1 MTKTELLKLTICDGY
16 PSVSIHLPTACVGP
30 DRRETPIRIR
40 NLLKQAEA
48 GLEEAQVPSSK
59 IHSLLVP
66 IRDYAD
72 CGDWLHQSKGLALF
86 SSTNDFHVV
95 ETPFSLAERSVID
108 RRYFVRPLL
117 PVLANAAY
125 YVLVLD
131 QHDIR
136 LLRGNR
142 EAIKEVH
149 LPHLP
154 HRREDVVPFRHP
166 RKETQ
171 GHTVAGPSHA
181 PSLVSHGGPNIQDE
195 EREQIRHLFLTIA
208 NAVRPFVAIT
218 PAPVILAG
226 VDYLCEIFRALS
238 VLPLAS
244 QTIEG
249 SPKTAS
255 NETLRDRAWAIMAE
269 RQADLERREAANVRA
284 RLGTG
289 LASDH
294 LSEVVPA
301 AIQGR
306 VETLFIRDELLAWG
320 SYEAKSGHVH
330 RSAGPGRDNEE
341 LLNLAAIHVLR
352 HGGVVYECTGERVPS
367 QNGVAATFRY

>member
-1 MTKTELLKLTICDGY
+1 MTKSELLNLTTHSGY
-16 PSVSIHLPTACVGP
+16 PTVSIHLPTAQLGR
-30 DRRETPIRIR
+30 DRMETPIRIR
-40 NLLKQAEA
+40 NLAR
-48 GLEEAQVPSSK
+48 QVER
-59 IHSLLVP
+59 SLLECEIPSADIQSVLEP

-72 CGDWLHQSKGLALF
+72 CGDWMHQSRGLAVF
-86 SSTNDFHVV
+86 SSLGDIHVV
-95 ETPFSLAERSVID
+95 ETPFALAERSVID

-117 PVLANAAY
+117 PLLANAAY

-131 QHDIR
+131 QHAIR

-149 LPHLP
+149 LPVLP
-154 HRREDVVPFRHP
+154 RRREDVVHFHHP
-166 RKETQ
+166 QKETH
-171 GHTVAGPSHA
+171 GHTVAGPGRAH
-181 PSLVSHGGPNIQDE
+181 SLVSHGGRNIQDE
-195 EREQIRHLFLTIA
+195 EREQIRQLFL
-208 NAVRPFVAIT
+208 AVEAAMRPFVAIT

-226 VDYLCEIFRALS
+226 VDYLCDIFRTVS
-238 VLPLAS
+238 DLPLVE
-244 QTIEG
+244 QEIEG

-255 NETLRDRAWAIMAE
+255 NETFRDQAWRIMSE
-269 RQADLERREAANVRA
+269 RQTDIERRDAIRFTE

-306 VETLFIRDELLAWG
+306 IDTLFIRDEYTAWG
-320 SYEAKSGHVH
+320 ACDAESGHIH
-330 RSAGPGRDNEE
+330 HSAAPGRDDEE

-352 HGGVVYECTGERVPS
+352 DGGVVYEYPAERMPNS
-367 QNGVAATFRY
+367 SGVAATFRY